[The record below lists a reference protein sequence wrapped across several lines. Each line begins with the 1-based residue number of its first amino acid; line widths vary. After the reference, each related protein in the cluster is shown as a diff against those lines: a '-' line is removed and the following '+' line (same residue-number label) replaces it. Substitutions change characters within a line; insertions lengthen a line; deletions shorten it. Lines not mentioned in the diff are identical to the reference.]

1 MLSID
6 YSVFLLSRVFTGWGG
21 GLPFKL
27 ELLGSFEYA
36 SLSVPGGRVL
46 VALWGPFQ
54 AVSSLVTSWEHPS
67 AALGP

>member
-1 MLSID
+1 MD
-6 YSVFLLSRVFTGWGG
+6 CSVFLLSRVFTGWGG
-21 GLPFKL
+21 LPFKL
-27 ELLGSFEYA
+27 ELLGSLEYA

-54 AVSSLVTSWEHPS
+54 AVSLLVTSWEHPS